1 VAPARQC
8 SSNVH
13 RSHFLFVTV
22 GIIPPLE
29 STDTEHRTMTAQ
41 SETNR
46 PTTDESRDEE
56 MSAAQRRQQIQHHR
70 AKRLD
75 RRDPSRTLT
84 IKRARNE
91 ILSRV

>member
-1 VAPARQC
+1 
-8 SSNVH
+8 
-13 RSHFLFVTV
+13 
-22 GIIPPLE
+22 
-29 STDTEHRTMTAQ
+29 MTAQ

-46 PTTDESRDEE
+46 PTIDESRDEE
-56 MSAAQRRQQIQHHR
+56 MSAAPISAAQRRQQIQHHR

-84 IKRARNE
+84 IKRARHE

>member
-1 VAPARQC
+1 
-8 SSNVH
+8 
-13 RSHFLFVTV
+13 
-22 GIIPPLE
+22 
-29 STDTEHRTMTAQ
+29 MTAQ
-41 SETNR
+41 TETNP

-84 IKRARNE
+84 IKRARHE